1 MAHFK
6 YKEYLNAPST
16 EEAQWDADKKGFTI
30 VVGTTKTSFQ
40 NIMDKA
46 GMALLRY
53 AKFHIRNDGTSP
65 MLEVVSYDGNE
76 NYKREWY
83 SSAQLMKLD
92 ILKLQMVEFIKE
104 YPFNGESFTKFARKL
119 LRPMNDGKCKYNI
132 SWVKKNGAL

>member
-1 MAHFK
+1 MAHFN

-53 AKFHIRNDGTSP
+53 AKFHIRNDGTFEVLLFY
-65 MLEVVSYDGNE
+65 LEPVCCSM
-76 NYKREWY
+76 
-83 SSAQLMKLD
+83 SSSNCCFLTC
-92 ILKLQMVEFIKE
+92 I
-104 YPFNGESFTKFARKL
+104 
-119 LRPMNDGKCKYNI
+119 
-132 SWVKKNGAL
+132 